1 MGQTIYRIG
10 FLHQNVATV
19 FFIPQDILDRFTRP
33 RVIFDCPDF
42 QRIELFCN
50 FCRVHSLIKAH
61 IDGTNNFSFV
71 GNNHHFAIIVRII
84 AQQTRRTDFLRSGFH
99 PASSCP
105 LDISGDASGFL
116 LCERSQHRQKY
127 FCLFIQTIQA
137 FLVKIHTDRW
147 PEVPQ
152 QSNISQAV
160 HHITSKTTD
169 RLRKNQ
175 INFLSLCILYHLLKL
190 HSMLNLCTRDSLIRI
205 NACQLP
211 VWMLRYNS
219 VEMCHLLF
227 QTGFL
232 HLLICADTTVCSDTL
247 FRWFFCFRHDTHCC
261 RNYFHIIG
269 LCQARCLFSS
279 LFLTSFYHNWPFSMT
294 IACHISPS
302 FHFFFLL
309 QSCPCYSIIINV
321 ITWANTICRLS
332 ILLIIPHCGYLHNI
346 HLHTQPV

>member
-1 MGQTIYRIG
+1 
-10 FLHQNVATV
+10 
-19 FFIPQDILDRFTRP
+19 
-33 RVIFDCPDF
+33 
-42 QRIELFCN
+42 
-50 FCRVHSLIKAH
+50 
-61 IDGTNNFSFV
+61 
-71 GNNHHFAIIVRII
+71 
-84 AQQTRRTDFLRSGFH
+84 
-99 PASSCP
+99 
-105 LDISGDASGFL
+105 
-116 LCERSQHRQKY
+116 
-127 FCLFIQTIQA
+127 
-137 FLVKIHTDRW
+137 
-147 PEVPQ
+147 
-152 QSNISQAV
+152 
-160 HHITSKTTD
+160 
-169 RLRKNQ
+169 
-175 INFLSLCILYHLLKL
+175 
-190 HSMLNLCTRDSLIRI
+190 MLNLCTRDSLIRI

-232 HLLICADTTVCSDTL
+232 CLLVCADTTVCSDTL

-261 RNYFHIIG
+261 RNNFYIIG

-279 LFLTSFYHNWPFSMT
+279 LFLTPFYHNRPFSMT